1 MRGERKAAPVPDH
14 LLAVARQVRVRSEK
28 DEERLGDDFMARLGY
43 DVIRLSQARASRQS
57 LGVPDRK
64 YFNPARGVAVWWE
77 AKRAGG
83 KQRPEQAWFQRTAEA
98 CGEVYVCGPFEAL
111 RAAVHRLHGLPEPR
125 V

>member
-1 MRGERKAAPVPDH
+1 MRGNRTAPPVPDH

-43 DVIRLSQARASRQS
+43 DVIRLSQARASRQT
-57 LGVPDRK
+57 LGVPDRR
-64 YFNPARGVAVWWE
+64 YYHTGRGLSLWWE

-98 CGEVYVCGPFEAL
+98 CGEVYVSGPFEDL
-111 RAAVHRLHGLPEPR
+111 RRVVHRLHGLPEPR
-125 V
+125 G